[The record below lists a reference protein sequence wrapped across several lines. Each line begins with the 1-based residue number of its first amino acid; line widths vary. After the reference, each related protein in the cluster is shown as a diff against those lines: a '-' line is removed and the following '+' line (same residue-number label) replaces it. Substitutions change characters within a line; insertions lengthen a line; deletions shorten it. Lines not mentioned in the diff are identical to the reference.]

1 MRLAEGE
8 EYLKILYFNLIQNLI
23 RFSYTLYVNLLK
35 QNVTMFIQFLFV

>member
-8 EYLKILYFNLIQNLI
+8 ENLKILYFNLIQNLI